1 MNDRPGKPGTVLVAL
16 VLLAIVALLILSIAR
31 YFWLDSL
38 NEHYD
43 SLIAAYIAEKPPLA
57 SDDLPRLK
65 TQLLEDGIFIK
76 MHRWNRDSFI
86 KDIALYR
93 EMVTARDQAQMR
105 REKGNKSTMEIM
117 INL

>member
-1 MNDRPGKPGTVLVAL
+1 MNDRHSKPGTVLVAL
-16 VLLAIVALLILSIAR
+16 ILLAIVALLILSVAR

-38 NEHYD
+38 NDHFD
-43 SLIAAYIAEKPPLA
+43 RLIAAYIAEKPPLA

-65 TQLLEDGIFIK
+65 TQLLEHGIFIK

-86 KDIALYR
+86 KDIALYK

-105 REKGNKSTMEIM
+105 REKENKSTMEIM

>member
-1 MNDRPGKPGTVLVAL
+1 MNDRHNKPGTVFVAMI
-16 VLLAIVALLILSIAR
+16 LLAIVAVVILSVAR

-38 NEHYD
+38 NEHFD
-43 SLIAAYIAEKPPLA
+43 RLIAAYIAEKPPLA

-65 TQLLEDGIFIK
+65 TQLLEHGIFIK

-93 EMVTARDQAQMR
+93 EMVTTRDQAQMR
-105 REKGNKSTMEIM
+105 REKENKSTMEIM